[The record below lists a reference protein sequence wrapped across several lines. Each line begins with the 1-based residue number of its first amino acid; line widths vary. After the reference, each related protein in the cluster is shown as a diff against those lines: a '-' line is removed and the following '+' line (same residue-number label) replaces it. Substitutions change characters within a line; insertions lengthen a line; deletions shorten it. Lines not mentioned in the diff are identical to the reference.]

1 MPLLWP
7 VSWIKDLFTDTS
19 YRDHLVRGLDFG
31 GYCEGFGLR
40 PQQERIRFSDI
51 AEQTRKGK
59 LPRFYFNATT
69 LESASPF
76 VLTQLMTCAKHSCW
90 TLISSL

>member
-1 MPLLWP
+1 VPLLWP
-7 VSWIKDLFTDTS
+7 VSWIKNLFTDTS
-19 YRDHLVRGLDFG
+19 YRTTSSRTRLRR
-31 GYCEGFGLR
+31 YCEGFGLR

-69 LESASPF
+69 SSRRARSFSP
-76 VLTQLMTCAKHSCW
+76 S
-90 TLISSL
+90 